1 MANLFKNNE
10 ESDSSSSHDD
20 DDDNCTQFYQNEIVR
35 SQYNLPAS
43 RKKSYDSQAK
53 LVNDDESDLGY
64 SEDSDSSSSLSLPD
78 ILVKCETDF
87 EFTQN

>member
-20 DDDNCTQFYQNEIVR
+20 DDDNCTQVYQNEIVR

-43 RKKSYDSQAK
+43 RKNLMIHKRN
-53 LVNDDESDLGY
+53 L
-64 SEDSDSSSSLSLPD
+64 
-78 ILVKCETDF
+78 
-87 EFTQN
+87 